1 MKTKIILTAIFIL
14 FVAVTNAQL
23 LINVKEYRIGF
34 GGKFL
39 SYETPSENIVPI
51 ATAATETITTR
62 NPVTGQTTTINR
74 PVATTVAKTTEISKG
89 SKNTGMVLNNA
100 VKKGVNY
107 VSKEPDLL
115 VMELNNY
122 ASNSQFEKDKQIW
135 IIEYVWS
142 GTFNAYY
149 TIKNKASGKYLT
161 HIEDIPNPT
170 LDLRPYIS
178 SSSKYQRWTLKNLEE
193 LTNNSLPF
201 YGKTRE
207 VLFVGEDKP
216 QPTGS
221 LSIKPAMLRLDNV
234 SGKVGLDAYG
244 SGQASLDPAT
254 GARRIDNR
262 YNFFITPAVSATKI
276 ELTNIETPICPTA
289 VLKGDRDFNSQT
301 VGEAVVEVFGD
312 GSLKRPPMTTFE
324 INLVISDDKKEIW
337 ADIKLNVKEEKS
349 DFTETEGK
357 WRRKVYT
364 APAGRLLNE
373 IISDKNYR
381 RQLAGHFQK
390 NTARN
395 NTNFNCEFM
404 EYFIVIGDT
413 MGNDISDDDNC
424 HDDTRIEKIVFRPL
438 FVTFQ

>member
-1 MKTKIILTAIFIL
+1 MC
-14 FVAVTNAQL
+14 
-23 LINVKEYRIGF
+23 
-34 GGKFL
+34 
-39 SYETPSENIVPI
+39 
-51 ATAATETITTR
+51 
-62 NPVTGQTTTINR
+62 
-74 PVATTVAKTTEISKG
+74 
-89 SKNTGMVLNNA
+89 
-100 VKKGVNY
+100 
-107 VSKEPDLL
+107 
-115 VMELNNY
+115 
-122 ASNSQFEKDKQIW
+122 
-135 IIEYVWS
+135 
-142 GTFNAYY
+142 
-149 TIKNKASGKYLT
+149 
-161 HIEDIPNPT
+161 
-170 LDLRPYIS
+170 
-178 SSSKYQRWTLKNLEE
+178 
-193 LTNNSLPF
+193 
-201 YGKTRE
+201 
-207 VLFVGEDKP
+207 
-216 QPTGS
+216 
-221 LSIKPAMLRLDNV
+221 RLDNV
-234 SGKVGLDAYG
+234 SGKVVLDAYG
-244 SGQASLDPAT
+244 SGQASLDKAT
-254 GARRIDNR
+254 GERRIDNR

-276 ELTNIETPICPTA
+276 ELTNIETPICPTT
-289 VLKGDRDFNSQT
+289 VVRGDRDFNSQT

-349 DFTETEGK
+349 DYTETEGK

-364 APAGRLLNE
+364 APAGKLLNE